1 MVEDLHLIYLMSNKE
16 IVLLF
21 PKINYLIAILKKM
34 WITNIIIYFKGS
46 EPDLS
51 HLTKLTKHIKHF
63 PQGMA
68 MWWYMCA

>member
-34 WITNIIIYFKGS
+34 
-46 EPDLS
+46 
-51 HLTKLTKHIKHF
+51 
-63 PQGMA
+63 
-68 MWWYMCA
+68 